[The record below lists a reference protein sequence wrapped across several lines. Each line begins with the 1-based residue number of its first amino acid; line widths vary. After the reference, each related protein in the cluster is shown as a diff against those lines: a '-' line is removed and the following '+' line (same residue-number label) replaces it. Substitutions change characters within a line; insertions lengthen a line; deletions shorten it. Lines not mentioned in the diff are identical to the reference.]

1 MEMEMAHAENEEPEF
16 IIVGDEDLN
25 EKAASYIDRTLRD
38 DETLVAVAGFDFET
52 KVLVITDQRV
62 LITGEKGVDL
72 ILNHD
77 DIYQMRRDD
86 RILVIGTRSGKEH
99 RYRFDKDQ
107 TVDELVEIGR
117 NPRTTL
123 AQMEMAA
130 ADDEEPDVIIVG
142 DEDLNEKAVAHIDRV
157 FRDDETLVAVAGFDF
172 EKRVLVITDQR
183 VLITGEE
190 DGAGFLVLSVI
201 HDNIKLMTMDGRTL
215 IIETRTG
222 EEHRYRFGKDQTV
235 EELVELAGSQQT
247 THPQPEN
254 GGKLS
259 IEERVRFWEEQDK
272 INQELIPRVIRQNE
286 LLTEHIAEHDS
297 LPEVAGNAI
306 SQALAGAREEQR
318 QQYEAALNAANIE
331 LGEQT
336 QAKLQNAL
344 DDFQMV
350 LSDAKAQL
358 GEQTQ
363 ESITQALEQ
372 LQTAMATHRTEL
384 NEQAQAGLNQGL
396 AALREESRRT
406 RKMLIVVASG
416 AGIIGV
422 AALVVS
428 LLT

>member
-1 MEMEMAHAENEEPEF
+1 MEMEMATAEDEEPEVNT
-16 IIVGDEDLN
+16 VGEEDLN
-25 EKAASYIDRTLRD
+25 EEATAYIDRILRD
-38 DETLVAVAGFDFET
+38 DETPIAVAGFDFET
-52 KVLVITDQRV
+52 KVLVITDQR
-62 LITGEKGVDL
+62 I
-72 ILNHD
+72 
-77 DIYQMRRDD
+77 
-86 RILVIGTRSGKEH
+86 
-99 RYRFDKDQ
+99 
-107 TVDELVEIGR
+107 
-117 NPRTTL
+117 
-123 AQMEMAA
+123 
-130 ADDEEPDVIIVG
+130 
-142 DEDLNEKAVAHIDRV
+142 
-157 FRDDETLVAVAGFDF
+157 
-172 EKRVLVITDQR
+172 
-183 VLITGEE
+183 LITGEE
-190 DGAGFLVLSVI
+190 DGIGMLVLSVT
-201 HDNIKLMTMDGRTL
+201 HDDIYPMRRDGRTL
-215 IIETRTG
+215 IIGTRTG

-235 EELVELAGSQQT
+235 EELVEIAGKQQT
-247 THPQPEN
+247 TQAQMEN
-254 GGKLS
+254 EGKLS

-384 NEQAQAGLNQGL
+384 NKQAQAGLNQGL
-396 AALREESRRT
+396 ATLREESRRT
-406 RKMLIVVASG
+406 RNMLIVIASG
-416 AGIIGV
+416 AGIICV
-422 AALVVS
+422 AALIVS